1 MFARQ
6 ERAKVGGKLYARPP
20 IGLSK
25 RDGWDYCVAMR
36 MRELEEKTGV
46 DREVIRILLRKGLLP
61 EPNRLARNQAQYDEL
76 HVRAITVVRE
86 LQKGSRLTLDQIKE
100 LLDGRSVDG
109 GAGAVTYQHLEELL
123 AIRFGLNEPRLVGL
137 SVIAR
142 RNAMAASD
150 ARTFERMGMVDLVE
164 SEDEPRLSLTDARLV
179 EIWSQIRELGFVE
192 EAGFPPENIAFYL
205 QAAEE
210 VAAREAEVFLKA
222 SAGRINEENAATMLQ
237 GALPLMLDFFGLL
250 RLKAF
255 MRNIHKAVNALQEPA
270 KQVEHG
276 DIPKPVCGPRK
287 SPQRS
292 GIT

>member
-1 MFARQ
+1 LQSRQEGAKIGAKIFARQ
-6 ERAKVGGKLYARPP
+6 AT
-20 IGLSK
+20 GLSK
-25 RDGWDYCVAMR
+25 TDRWDYCGAMR

-61 EPNRLARNQAQYDEL
+61 EPNRLARNQAEYDES

-123 AIRFGLNEPRLVGL
+123 AIRFGLDGTRLVPL
-137 SVIAR
+137 SAISQ
-142 RNAMAASD
+142 RNSMAPRD
-150 ARTFERMGMVDLVE
+150 AAAFNRMGMVDLVDG
-164 SEDEPRLSLTDARLV
+164 EDEPRLSLTDARLV
-179 EIWSQIRELGFVE
+179 EIWAQIRELGFVE

-210 VAAREAEVFLKA
+210 VAAREAEVFLKG

-255 MRNIHKAVNALQEPA
+255 MRNIHEAVDGSDQA
-270 KQVEHG
+270 
-276 DIPKPVCGPRK
+276 
-287 SPQRS
+287 
-292 GIT
+292 